1 MGGGGH
7 LLGHHVHLGIGHVQH
22 TAHVPDAA
30 PGGHGAEG
38 DDLGHPVVAVLP
50 ADILHHLVPAGVAEV
65 HVDVRHAHP
74 LRVQKPLEVQPVLHG
89 VHVGDVQAV
98 GDHAAGGGAPA
109 GAHGDALLPGV
120 ADKVGDDEEVV
131 RKAHLF
137 DHIQLV
143 VQLPAV
149 LRVLPPV
156 LVRKA
161 RLAQAADVALGVL
174 PLRYPELGQVVL
186 AEGELQLALVR
197 DAGGVGQGVGVLA
210 EQFLHFL
217 RGAEVEVLGLVA
229 HPLLV
234 LHQLA
239 GLDAQEDVVDL
250 RVLGGQVVA
259 VVGAHQGDA
268 RLQVDAEE
276 GLVHHRLVPDAVVL
290 ELQVEPVLSE
300 EALHLQGVVLCAV
313 IISV

>member
-7 LLGHHVHLGIGHVQH
+7 LLGHYVHLGIGHVQH

-38 DDLGHPVVAVLP
+38 DDLGHPVVAVFP
-50 ADILHHLVPAGVAEV
+50 ADVLHHLVPAGVAEV

-137 DHIQLV
+137 DHVQLVIQL
-143 VQLPAV
+143 LAV

-174 PLRYPELGQVVL
+174 PLRHPKLGQVVL

-210 EQFLHFL
+210 E
-217 RGAEVEVLGLVA
+217 
-229 HPLLV
+229 
-234 LHQLA
+234 
-239 GLDAQEDVVDL
+239 
-250 RVLGGQVVA
+250 
-259 VVGAHQGDA
+259 
-268 RLQVDAEE
+268 
-276 GLVHHRLVPDAVVL
+276 
-290 ELQVEPVLSE
+290 
-300 EALHLQGVVLCAV
+300 
-313 IISV
+313 